1 MGLGVD
7 LWPGRDTPAKMASAN
22 CSAVMSPGC
31 RPVYAGR
38 NLVRARLGVR
48 VRVRVRVRVY
58 AGGRTCGRRRGCKEV
73 SGQG

>member
-1 MGLGVD
+1 M
-7 LWPGRDTPAKMASAN
+7 RDAPAKMASAN

-38 NLVRARLGVR
+38 NLVGARVR
-48 VRVRVRVRVY
+48 VRMRVRVRVY
-58 AGGRTCGRRRGCKEV
+58 VGGKTSGRGRGCKEV